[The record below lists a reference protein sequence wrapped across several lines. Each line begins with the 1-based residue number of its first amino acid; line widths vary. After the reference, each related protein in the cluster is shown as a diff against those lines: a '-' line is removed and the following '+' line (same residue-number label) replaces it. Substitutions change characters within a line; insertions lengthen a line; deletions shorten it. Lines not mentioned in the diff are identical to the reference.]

1 MPIMNTYILIDITIG
16 DLLRKSLVSSLILFI
31 EMLFEFF
38 FDALTTYIQSAKL
51 LGMNVT
57 YKQYATIHNFY
68 A

>member
-31 EMLFEFF
+31 EMLFELFL
-38 FDALTTYIQSAKL
+38 DALTTYIQSAGL
-51 LGMNVT
+51 LGMNMT
-57 YKQYATIHNFY
+57 YKQYATIHDFY

>member
-16 DLLRKSLVSSLILFI
+16 DLLRKSLVSSLILLI
-31 EMLFEFF
+31 EILLELFL
-38 FDALTTYIQSAKL
+38 DALTTYIQSAGL

-57 YKQYATIHNFY
+57 YKQYATIHGFY

>member
-31 EMLFEFF
+31 EILLELFL
-38 FDALTTYIQSAKL
+38 DALTTYIQSAGL
-51 LGMNVT
+51 LGMNIP
-57 YKQYATIHNFY
+57 YKQYVSVHKFY